1 MRLLAALLATIVLLI
16 ILRDLLRPLLYNPG
30 PVVATVAALAAIVV
44 LIRVGQ
50 HYEWTGFGE
59 SSYPKSD
66 SQEVQPGKTLW
77 DWLQLLIVPLALALI
92 VLVWSTAQ
100 EQASQTK
107 MEERRAAA
115 QRHLV
120 EQQAQD
126 EALQAYLD
134 VMKELLLERDLRDS
148 GPDSSARAVAN
159 VQTLVILERLDG
171 RRKRAVL
178 RLLTDSHLIDA
189 DAPLVETPAL
199 ALQAADAEGMD
210 LSDTDLSR
218 ADLSEANLKGA
229 NLEGANL
236 SHATIYGA
244 DLSDADLSDANLS
257 HANVARWFSPRA
269 LRRNVNLGGATLKD
283 ADLSDAK
290 LSGANLSD
298 AKLSRANLSSADLS
312 DALGIT
318 NEELEQ
324 QAASL
329 EGATMPN
336 GQKYEDWL
344 RSKAAEKRVGKSQA
358 ESKAKSKAAGAAGK
372 VGRE

>member
-236 SHATIYGA
+236 SHA
-244 DLSDADLSDANLS
+244 
-257 HANVARWFSPRA
+257 NVARCLAPGHS
-269 LRRNVNLGGATLKD
+269 
-283 ADLSDAK
+283 
-290 LSGANLSD
+290 
-298 AKLSRANLSSADLS
+298 
-312 DALGIT
+312 
-318 NEELEQ
+318 
-324 QAASL
+324 
-329 EGATMPN
+329 EGTSTWAVP
-336 GQKYEDWL
+336 L
-344 RSKAAEKRVGKSQA
+344 
-358 ESKAKSKAAGAAGK
+358 
-372 VGRE
+372 